1 MGKRQNSHPLEDNP
15 LIEDVFGSMDSPDDA
30 LSDAVRHTVWSI
42 LEKADVDARKR
53 KIVWP
58 DGQSLSIAKSVARIH
73 ADYPDVPIALIDT
86 HLTAWLEMEFVP
98 PNFSQKQL
106 DELDQLTEKWI
117 DAHERQ
123 VEAAL
128 KRART
133 RHS

>member
-1 MGKRQNSHPLEDNP
+1 MR
-15 LIEDVFGSMDSPDDA
+15 SP
-30 LSDAVRHTVWSI
+30 T
-42 LEKADVDARKR
+42 
-53 KIVWP
+53 P
-58 DGQSLSIAKSVARIH
+58 KSVARIH

-86 HLTAWLEMEFVP
+86 HLTAWLEMKCVP
-98 PNFSQKQL
+98 PNFSQKQF

-123 VEAAL
+123 VEAVL